1 MERLKRGKFCP
12 KCGSPRV
19 YWPVPQL
26 PRWKCK
32 DCGWEGTLVIED
44 GKLAKVIKEEWELK
58 ERIEKLKELLLEHK
72 VIQFGHFRLTSGKE
86 SNYYVDIKRAST
98 NPEIL
103 EQIAR
108 VMKPYTKE
116 YDCLAAMELGAVPIA
131 VAVSLASNKPYVIVR
146 KGEREHG
153 TLKKIEGPSVNKK
166 RILIVEDVTTT
177 GGTIVTTANRL
188 RADGAVVSEAL
199 VVVDREEGASERLA
213 EAEIKLIPM
222 VSISELMKK

>member
-1 MERLKRGKFCP
+1 MERFKRGKFCP
-12 KCGSPRV
+12 ECGSPRV

-44 GKLAKVIKEEWELK
+44 GELAKAIKKEWELK
-58 ERIEKLKELLLEHK
+58 ERAKKLKELLLEHK
-72 VIQFGHFRLTSGKE
+72 VIQFGHFKLTSGRE

-103 EQIAR
+103 KQIAR
-108 VMKPYTKE
+108 VMEPYTKE

-131 VAVSLASNKPYVIVR
+131 VAVALASNKPYVIVR

-153 TLKKIEGPSVNKK
+153 TLKKIEGPSINKK
-166 RILIVEDVTTT
+166 KVLIIEDVATT

-188 RADGAVVSEAL
+188 RVKGAVVSETL
-199 VVVDREEGASERLA
+199 VVVDRAEGAAKRLKDA
-213 EAEIKLIPM
+213 GIKLIPM